1 MTRRKTSIKFT
12 QPSMTKQSFAK
23 ECNINNIMARYEKTG
38 IVEHVM
44 EMPGQFGDVSE
55 PLEYQ
60 EALNKVNAARSLF
73 DSLPAQVRA
82 KFDNEPFLFLEFAQN
97 PENYG
102 KLVEMGLA
110 VAPETP
116 ETASEPRSTETA
128 TQASEAGANEQE
140 GS

>member
-1 MTRRKTSIKFT
+1 MKRRNPTIKFT

-44 EMPGQFGDVSE
+44 NNPGHYGDFSE

-60 EALNKVNAARSLF
+60 EALNKVNAAQALF
-73 DSLPAQVRA
+73 DALPAQVRA
-82 KFDNEPFLFLEFAQN
+82 KFDNEPYVFLEYAQN
-97 PENYG
+97 PENYE

-116 ETASEPRSTETA
+116 EMASEPLSPKPSTPSTPET
-128 TQASEAGANEQE
+128 TSEP
-140 GS
+140 

>member
-1 MTRRKTSIKFT
+1 MKRRKTSIKFT
-12 QPSMTKQSFAK
+12 HPSMTKQSFAK

-44 EMPGQFGDVSE
+44 ETPGQFGDYSE

-60 EALNKVNAARSLF
+60 EALNKVNAAKSLF